1 MVDIAGDMS
10 QRGIDGLGCQRDSL
24 NAKRR
29 TVDDTR
35 KTISQYRKFADSAKI
50 NAQKAVDADSRD
62 WFLSLAQTMTAL
74 ADALQEKPS
83 NSN

>member
-1 MVDIAGDMS
+1 MVDIAGNMS
-10 QRGIDGLGCQRDSL
+10 QRGFDLGCQHDSV
-24 NAKRR
+24 NANRR
-29 TVDDTR
+29 TVDDVR
-35 KTISQYRKFADSAKI
+35 KTISQYRKLADSAKM
-50 NAQKAVDADSRD
+50 NAQNALDADSRA

>member
-1 MVDIAGDMS
+1 MS
-10 QRGIDGLGCQRDSL
+10 QRGIDDLGRQRDSM
-24 NAKRR
+24 NANRR
-29 TVDDTR
+29 TVDDAC
-35 KTISQYRKFADSAKI
+35 KTISQYRKFADAAKI